1 MTPSNQLQKAS
12 APSALV
18 LIASKLSVEPGKL
31 LDTLKATVLK
41 GASNEELLALVVVA
55 NRYGLDPLL
64 KEIYAFPSKGGIT
77 PIVSVDGWIKM
88 VNRHPDLD
96 GIDFEFQDDQEGKP
110 FSVTCILHL
119 KHRTHPI
126 RVTEYF
132 DECVR
137 NTDPWNK
144 MPRRMLR
151 HKALCQAARI
161 AFGFSGIHDEDEAI
175 DIVSTAVPEPPP
187 KKVITEKATPTPLEQ
202 TSGASTHKELSD
214 FLDANDVP
222 FGVLVK
228 WLDETG
234 NVENATSYPS
244 IFDLPEKDVKRLLKS
259 KVGLLNGLNE
269 MKQKLA
275 AV

>member
-1 MTPSNQLQKAS
+1 M
-12 APSALV
+12 
-18 LIASKLSVEPGKL
+18 ASKLSVEPTKL
-31 LDTLKATVLK
+31 LDTLKATVFK

-55 NRYGLDPLL
+55 NRYQLDPLL

-119 KHRTHPI
+119 KHRTHPV

-175 DIVSTAVPEPPP
+175 DIVSTVTEQSPPP
-187 KKVITEKATPTPLEQ
+187 TKVLIEKSKPAATP
-202 TSGASTHKELSD
+202 ASTPTANGGTHQELSD
-214 FLDANDVP
+214 FLDQNEIP